1 MVYGSLIT
9 EKGTWPQLITYC
21 APLMVK
27 KIILEGAQRSG
38 LPCAHIL
45 APCRPWREIPS
56 ENYSLFSAEREM
68 TATLSVSHCLAAAH
82 VRKEGGKEGRRLA
95 VRRRE
100 ALYLSLG

>member
-1 MVYGSLIT
+1 MLLEEDNNLARKQGLKPILGRISEASARNSL
-9 EKGTWPQLITYC
+9 
-21 APLMVK
+21 
-27 KIILEGAQRSG
+27 
-38 LPCAHIL
+38 
-45 APCRPWREIPS
+45 RELFS
-56 ENYSLFSAEREM
+56 FSAEREM